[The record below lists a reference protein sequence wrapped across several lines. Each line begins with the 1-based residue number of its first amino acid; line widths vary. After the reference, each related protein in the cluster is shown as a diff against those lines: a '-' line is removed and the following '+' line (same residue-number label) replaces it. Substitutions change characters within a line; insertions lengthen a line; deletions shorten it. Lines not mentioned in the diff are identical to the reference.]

1 MGDFSEEKK
10 KEWADEVYKEM
21 KAAHIDFN
29 AKTYFFAGEDYIKYL
44 RDYFPNR
51 KEIFKGKQIGDILH
65 WIDRKL
71 PKKTDE
77 GMKSLR
83 SFIKESLER

>member
-1 MGDFSEEKK
+1 
-10 KEWADEVYKEM
+10 M

-29 AKTYFFAGEDYIKYL
+29 AKTYFFAGEDYIKYI

-71 PKKTDE
+71 PKKDVKE
-77 GMKSLR
+77 GMRSLMN
-83 SFIKESLER
+83 FLKESLE